1 MNKLV
6 AASASVGW
14 TKTLFSRHST
24 LNAGLPA
31 ATCTTGSP
39 TSMTVR
45 WLSAVFRWTMRVR
58 SLVSISIF
66 CAIAGTTAAA
76 STANINTTRLMA
88 CLFLSLVQCCTS
100 RRLPPKSPGRLWLVG
115 FKQRRVISLREV
127 RPPLGVGKDHLPVAY
142 FAASRLDRE
151 LADSLQNDGRAFLVA
166 VGEYFARLRDLRHED
181 QAFND
186 LSIGLCEGLNQE
198 DPPFRVDFHRA
209 VAQTGNF
216 HGDGTATGSLRNL
229 VNDLLRKAVEDDRSG
244 PGHHVGIW
252 SRPSIPA
259 NDRVQGRQ
267 IGQSSPVLAAAPFLK
282 PIDQRFQL
290 VSRPFLVSVQG
301 SGSLVAPEEKLLAGL
316 GVVLVGLDLR
326 VSFLQFRQKLL
337 ATAHD
342 FGHSAPVVPIDHEAL
357 LINLR
362 SKALSSDHSPTI
374 AQARCGS
381 TPEEPPQLLPRE
393 VVQSSDLIVA
403 IDFKVLVH
411 VFNPAFLFQLQPR
424 RCRHIVAD
432 VAYDLLVGLGSMLQL
447 IQRILKLVD
456 QLPCQVGPSFREAR
470 GLQIGYGADLISAGL
485 HRNLRKVPPR
495 TRRFGVLLLGGGVL
509 FLVGEP
515 VFNEPWKTVVL
526 DQAYHIEVKIPAVS
540 CSGLRMK
547 HQRASQLQLLPSNGS
562 DTFGRK
568 PAPTLFEVLSQ
579 QPTGVIA

>member
-45 WLSAVFRWTMRVR
+45 WLSAVFRCTMRVR
-58 SLVSISIF
+58 SLVWVSII
-66 CAIAGTTAAA
+66 CATAGITTAA

-115 FKQRRVISLREV
+115 FQQRRGTSRREL
-127 RPPLGVGKDHLPVAY
+127 RPPLSVGKDHLPVAY
-142 FAASRLDRE
+142 LAASRLDRE
-151 LADSLQNDGRAFLVA
+151 LPDSLKYNGRAFLVA
-166 VGEYFARLRDLRHED
+166 VGEHFPRLRDLRHED

-186 LSIGLCEGLNQE
+186 LAIGLGEGLDQE
-198 DPPFRVDFHRA
+198 DPPLRVDFHLA
-209 VAQTGNF
+209 VAQAGNF
-216 HGDGTATGSLRNL
+216 HGDRTATGSLRDL
-229 VNDLLRKAVEDDRSG
+229 VNDLLREAVEDDRSS
-244 PGHHVGIW
+244 PSHHVGIW

-267 IGQSSPVLAAAPFLK
+267 IGQSSPILAAAPFLK
-282 PIDQRFQL
+282 PIDQRLQL
-290 VSRPFLVSVQG
+290 FSRPFLVSVQG

-316 GVVLVGLDLR
+316 GVVLVRLDLGI
-326 VSFLQFRQKLL
+326 SFLQFRQKLL

-342 FGHSAPVVPIDHEAL
+342 FGHSAPVVPVDHEAL

-362 SKALSSDHSPTI
+362 SEALSSDHSPKI

-381 TPEEPPQLLPRE
+381 TPEEPPQFLARE
-393 VVQSSDLIVA
+393 VVQSSDLIVG
-403 IDFKVLVH
+403 IDFNVLVH
-411 VFNPAFLFQLQPR
+411 VFDPAFLFQFQPR
-424 RCRHIVAD
+424 RCGHIVAD
-432 VAYDLLVGLGSMLQL
+432 VTNDLLIGLRSMLQL

-456 QLPCQVGPSFREAR
+456 QLPSQVRPSFREAR

-485 HRNLRKVPPR
+485 HRNLRKVPPG
-495 TRRFGVLLLGGGVL
+495 TRRFGVLFLCGGVL

-515 VFNEPWKTVVL
+515 VFDEPWKTVVF
-526 DQAYHIEVKIPAVS
+526 DQAHHIEVKVAAV
-540 CSGLRMK
+540 CWSGFGMK
-547 HQRASQLQLLPSNGS
+547 YQGASQVKMLES
-562 DTFGRK
+562 K
-568 PAPTLFEVLSQ
+568 
-579 QPTGVIA
+579 

>member
-45 WLSAVFRWTMRVR
+45 WLSAVFRCTMRVR
-58 SLVSISIF
+58 SLVWVSII
-66 CAIAGTTAAA
+66 CATAGITTAA

-115 FKQRRVISLREV
+115 FQQRRDISRWEL
-127 RPPLGVGKDHLPVAY
+127 RPPLGVGKDHLPIAY

-151 LADSLQNDGRAFLVA
+151 LADSLKNNWRAFLVA
-166 VGEYFARLRDLRHED
+166 VGEHFPHRRDLCHED

-186 LSIGLCEGLNQE
+186 LAIGLREGLDQK
-198 DPPFRVDFHRA
+198 DPPFRVDLHLA
-209 VAQTGNF
+209 VAQAGNF
-216 HGDGTATGSLRNL
+216 HGDRTATGSLRNL
-229 VNDLLRKAVEDDRSG
+229 VNDLLWKAVEDDRSG
-244 PGHHVGIW
+244 PSHHVGIW

-267 IGQSSPVLAAAPFLK
+267 IGQSSPILAAAPFLK
-282 PIDQRFQL
+282 PIDQRLQL
-290 VSRPFLVSVQG
+290 FSRPLFVSVQG
-301 SGSLVAPEEKLLAGL
+301 SASLVAPEEELLASL
-316 GVVLVGLDLR
+316 GVVLVCLDLGI
-326 VSFLQFRQKLL
+326 SFLQFRQKLL

-342 FGHSAPVVPIDHEAL
+342 FGHSAPVVPVDHEAL

-362 SKALSSDHSPTI
+362 GKALSSDHSPKIT
-374 AQARCGS
+374 QARCGS
-381 TPEEPPQLLPRE
+381 TPEEPPQLLARE

-403 IDFKVLVH
+403 IDFNVLVH
-411 VFNPAFLFQLQPR
+411 VFDPAFLFQLQPR
-424 RCRHIVAD
+424 CRGHIVAD
-432 VAYDLLVGLGSMLQL
+432 VTNDLLIGLRSMLQL
-447 IQRILKLVD
+447 IQRILKLVH
-456 QLPCQVGPSFREAR
+456 QLPCQVWPSFRQTR
-470 GLQIGYGADLISAGL
+470 SLQIGYCADLISAGL
-485 HRNLRKVPPR
+485 HRNLRKVPPG
-495 TRRFGVLLLGGGVL
+495 TRGFGVLFLRGGVL

-515 VFNEPWKTVVL
+515 VFDEPWKSAVL
-526 DQAYHIEVKIPAVS
+526 DQAHHIEVKIPAVS
-540 CSGLRMK
+540 GSGFRMK
-547 HQRASQLQLLPSNGS
+547 DQRASQLQLLASNGS
-562 DTFGRK
+562 DTFRRK
-568 PAPTLFEVLSQ
+568 LAPMLFEVLSQ
-579 QPTGVIA
+579 QANGVLN

>member
-166 VGEYFARLRDLRHED
+166 VGEHFPRLRDLRHED

-186 LSIGLCEGLNQE
+186 LPSGLGEGLDQE
-198 DPPFRVDFHRA
+198 DPPFRVDFHLA

-216 HGDGTATGSLRNL
+216 HGDGTATGTFRNL
-229 VNDLLRKAVEDDRSG
+229 VNDLLWKAVEDDRSS
-244 PGHHVGIW
+244 PSHQVGIW

-267 IGQSSPVLAAAPFLK
+267 IGQSSPILAAAPFLK
-282 PIDQRFQL
+282 PIDQRLQL
-290 VSRPFLVSVQG
+290 FSRPLFVSVQG
-301 SGSLVAPEEKLLAGL
+301 SGSLVAPEEELLASL
-316 GVVLVGLDLR
+316 GVVLVCLDLGI
-326 VSFLQFRQKLL
+326 SFLQFRQKLL

-342 FGHSAPVVPIDHEAL
+342 FGHSAPVVPVDHEAL

-362 SKALSSDHSPTI
+362 SEALTSDHSPEI
-374 AQARCGS
+374 AQARRGG
-381 TPEEPPQLLPRE
+381 TPEEPPQLLARE
-393 VVQSSDLIVA
+393 VVQSPDLIVA
-403 IDFKVLVH
+403 IDIQMLVH
-411 VFNPAFLFQLQPR
+411 VFDPAFLFQLQPR

-432 VAYDLLVGLGSMLQL
+432 SADHLLIGLGAVLQL
-447 IQRILKLVD
+447 IQRILKLVH
-456 QLPCQVGPSFREAR
+456 QLPCQIGPSFRQAR
-470 GLQIGYGADLISAGL
+470 SLQIGYGADLISAGL
-485 HRNLRKVPPR
+485 HGNLRKVPPW
-495 TRRFGVLLLGGGVL
+495 TRRFRVFGLNGRVL
-509 FLVGEP
+509 FLVGKP
-515 VFNEPWKTVVL
+515 VF
-526 DQAYHIEVKIPAVS
+526 D
-540 CSGLRMK
+540 
-547 HQRASQLQLLPSNGS
+547 
-562 DTFGRK
+562 
-568 PAPTLFEVLSQ
+568 
-579 QPTGVIA
+579 